1 MSGTQKVLVVM
12 PAYNAEATL
21 ERTVRDI
28 PNGIVDEVILVDD
41 CSNDRT
47 VEIAERLDLTVI
59 RHNENQGYGANQK
72 TCYDDALK
80 RNADIVVMIHPD
92 YQYDPRI
99 IPYALGFIETDICD
113 IIIGSRIRDRK
124 QALEGGMPLYK
135 YFSNR
140 FLTIIENIAF
150 GQNLGDFHSG
160 FRVFRAEVL
169 ESINYHRNSNDF
181 VFDTQILAQAAYF
194 GFRIGDVP
202 IQARYFPEASSIG
215 LQKSIIY
222 GLGTLGVVIKYL
234 LQRSCLYRFK
244 LFEEV
249 DLRF

>member
-1 MSGTQKVLVVM
+1 
-12 PAYNAEATL
+12 
-21 ERTVRDI
+21 
-28 PNGIVDEVILVDD
+28 
-41 CSNDRT
+41 
-47 VEIAERLDLTVI
+47 
-59 RHNENQGYGANQK
+59 
-72 TCYDDALK
+72 
-80 RNADIVVMIHPD
+80 MIHPD

-124 QALEGGMPLYK
+124 EAIKGGMPFYK

-140 FLTIIENIAF
+140 LLTIIENIAF

-169 ESINYHRNSNDF
+169 ERINYHRNSNDF

-194 GFRIGDVP
+194 DFRLGDVP
-202 IQARYFPEASSIG
+202 MPARYFPEASSIN
-215 LQKSIIY
+215 LKRSIKY

-234 LQRSCLYRFK
+234 LQRFRLYRFK

>member
-1 MSGTQKVLVVM
+1 
-12 PAYNAEATL
+12 
-21 ERTVRDI
+21 
-28 PNGIVDEVILVDD
+28 
-41 CSNDRT
+41 
-47 VEIAERLDLTVI
+47 
-59 RHNENQGYGANQK
+59 
-72 TCYDDALK
+72 
-80 RNADIVVMIHPD
+80 
-92 YQYDPRI
+92 
-99 IPYALGFIETDICD
+99 
-113 IIIGSRIRDRK
+113 
-124 QALEGGMPLYK
+124 MPLYK

-140 FLTIIENIAF
+140 FLTFIENIAF

-194 GFRIGDVP
+194 GFRIGDILIP
-202 IQARYFPEASSIG
+202 ARYFPEASSIN
-215 LQKSIIY
+215 LKRSFKY

-234 LQRSCLYRFK
+234 LQRFHLYKFE

>member
-1 MSGTQKVLVVM
+1 MKVIVIM

-21 ERTVRDI
+21 EQTVRDI
-28 PNGIVDEVILVDD
+28 PDGIVDEIILVDD

-47 VEIAERLDLTVI
+47 VEIANRLNLTVLK
-59 RHNENQGYGANQK
+59 HNEKRGYGANQK
-72 TCYDDALK
+72 TCYDEALN

-99 IPYALGFIETDICD
+99 IPYALGFIEKNICD

-124 QALEGGMPLYK
+124 EAIKGGMPLYK

-140 FLTIIENIAF
+140 LLTIIENIVF

-169 ESINYHRNSNDF
+169 ERINYHRNSNDF

-194 GFRIGDVP
+194 DFRLGDVP
-202 IQARYFPEASSIG
+202 IPARYFPEASSIG
-215 LQKSIIY
+215 LYNSIKY

-234 LQRSCLYRFK
+234 LQRFRFYRFK